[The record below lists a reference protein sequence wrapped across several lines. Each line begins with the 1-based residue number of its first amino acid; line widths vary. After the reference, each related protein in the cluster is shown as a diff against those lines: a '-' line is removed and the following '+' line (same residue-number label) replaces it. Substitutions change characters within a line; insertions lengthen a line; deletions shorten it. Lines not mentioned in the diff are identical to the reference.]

1 MDSKPTQVGSA
12 PLSRPDFQPSVHD
25 ETSDEIQAN
34 PLKRKEGPTVVAI
47 TEESDILKITPL
59 GAGNEVGRSCIL
71 LEYKGKTIMASEP
84 LASHAFM
91 CIPEPFVAS
100 LISQCYMLLLLDCG
114 LHPAHSGLAALPF
127 FDNIDPETVDLVLI
141 THFHVDHAAGLPYFM
156 EKTTFKGRVF
166 MTHPTRAIYKWLVSD
181 YIKISSLSPD
191 DQLYADKDLANS
203 YERIEVV
210 DYHQEVDLGGIKFTP
225 YYAGHVLGAAMFLI
239 EIAGVRLLYTGDYSR
254 EEDRHL
260 MAAERPPTSIIPEV
274 LICESTFGVQTLEPR
289 LDREQRFTRMVHT
302 IVKRGGRCLLPVFA
316 LGRAQELLLILDEY
330 WHAHADL
337 HSVPIYYASAIA
349 KKCMT
354 VYQTYTNMMN
364 GRIRELA
371 KVSNPFQFKHISNLR
386 SIAQFDDVGPCVMMA
401 SPGMLQ
407 SGLSR
412 ELLELWCVDKRNG
425 VIIPG
430 YVVEGTLGK
439 QILSQPNEIPA
450 MNGSKLPLR
459 LTVEY
464 ISFSAHV
471 DYRENSEFIEMV
483 GSQNLVLVHGD
494 SNEMGRLRSAL
505 QSRYAEREVPLYIH
519 TPRNCETIEFV
530 FRGEKMAKIV
540 GSLAQAALLGGS
552 SKDAE
557 VVKEEHSISQVDIKL
572 ESTSKVPSLED
583 KAATEI
589 KDGTTLS
596 GILVS
601 KDFTFQIVAPEDL
614 DTFTSLHTV
623 SLTQR
628 QTIVTQATFGLVR
641 WHLEQMYGEVKEI
654 SKRSLMVFE
663 AVTVHMGKENQNES
677 DGFSMNVELEWDS
690 NPVNDMVADSV
701 VAVLLQADCSPASVK
716 ATKSSHS
723 HSHDTPS
730 SPQDQDDPSA
740 EADIKTH
747 IEIKSEFTTDEMAK
761 PKDTIVTKS
770 AATYVDFSKMDKTP
784 ALDVLLTRY
793 LERHFGIDRV
803 VPPPKISDAT
813 AEELDSLPAW
823 MWIIN
828 VDDQIAAVSVSR
840 DGSAFVSAY

>member
-71 LEYKGKTIMASEP
+71 LEYKGKTIM
-84 LASHAFM
+84 LH
-91 CIPEPFVAS
+91 CLS
-100 LISQCYMLLLLDCG
+100 LITL
-114 LHPAHSGLAALPF
+114 
-127 FDNIDPETVDLVLI
+127 IPETVDLVLI

-540 GSLAQAALLGGS
+540 GSLAQAALL
-552 SKDAE
+552 
-557 VVKEEHSISQVDIKL
+557 
-572 ESTSKVPSLED
+572 
-583 KAATEI
+583 AATEI

-840 DGSAFVSAY
+840 DGSAFDIECGHALLERSVYSIVGKALQTFLPLKNTWILNGSG